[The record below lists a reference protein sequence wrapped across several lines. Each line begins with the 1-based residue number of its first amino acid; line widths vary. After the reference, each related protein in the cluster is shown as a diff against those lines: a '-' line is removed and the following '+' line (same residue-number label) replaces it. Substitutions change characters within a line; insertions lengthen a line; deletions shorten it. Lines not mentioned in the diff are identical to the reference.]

1 MSKVDDTNVNC
12 TRQTLIYTF
21 LKNHSIEKFLI
32 SRDTMNR
39 PKSINELASNQKYM
53 FYYEN
58 FNKFILNK
66 L

>member
-21 LKNHSIEKFLI
+21 LKNQSIEKFLF

-39 PKSINELASNQKYM
+39 PKYINELASNQKYT
-53 FYYEN
+53 FNYEN